1 MSQKTKRKALAA
13 RMKQPSL
20 VKKIL
25 LMNAHRAKRMLEMRK
40 RKMDL
45 LKLKKQNQNL
55 HHLIYNLHNTTTK
68 KMQKKHGRQR
78 SRSVLVVNSKFCF

>member
-1 MSQKTKRKALAA
+1 MSQKTKRRALAA

-40 RKMDL
+40 RKLAL
-45 LKLKKQNQNL
+45 LKLKRHNKSL
-55 HHLIYNLHNTTTK
+55 HK
-68 KMQKKHGRQR
+68 KYYDEK
-78 SRSVLVVNSKFCF
+78 

>member
-1 MSQKTKRKALAA
+1 MSQKTERKRKALAA

-40 RKMDL
+40 RKLAL
-45 LKLKKQNQNL
+45 LKLKRQNKSLQKNTFL
-55 HHLIYNLHNTTTK
+55 IKNINHH
-68 KMQKKHGRQR
+68 QKAAR
-78 SRSVLVVNSKFCF
+78 

>member
-40 RKMDL
+40 RTMDL
-45 LKLKKQNQNL
+45 LKVKKKQNQNL
-55 HHLIYNLHNTTTK
+55 HHHIYNLHNITTK
-68 KMQKKHGRQR
+68 KMQK
-78 SRSVLVVNSKFCF
+78 NSWQTKNQISFGG